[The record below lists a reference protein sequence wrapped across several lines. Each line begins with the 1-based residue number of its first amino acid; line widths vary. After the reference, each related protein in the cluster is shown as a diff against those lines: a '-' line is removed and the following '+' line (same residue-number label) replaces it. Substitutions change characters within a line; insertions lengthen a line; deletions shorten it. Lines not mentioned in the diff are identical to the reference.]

1 MVFKINRIYFGNV
14 YFLTL
19 EMFEMSNAKSWLGT
33 SRTVVLGGGLVMAC
47 AVHAGMVKDAH
58 GNVGYDSAAE
68 CDAAVAAGDVRFYR
82 PFTEHP
88 PLKRVGEADTKV
100 LKLNELVQAQ
110 KTAAALGYDAAGYT
124 KGACDLGVGRSQ
136 GRDGVSR
143 ELIGKYVPYSPAM
156 SVNVYFDSQGTPVRS
171 SMQQC
176 DNNFSQNLPRPIG
189 IPVAAS
195 ECFANVLIPARFE
208 TRTEQVLKAPATKRV
223 EVVPATY
230 KTITEQELV
239 KPETKR
245 QILVPATYKT
255 VNEEVVVSPATFREE
270 PVPATFKTV
279 TETVVLKPA
288 STPIEV
294 VPATYKSVT
303 EQVMLTPERKE
314 LRVIAAEYADKEETV
329 LDRPATT
336 QVIAVPATYKT
347 ETEQVLV
354 RAESVRYEPITLPLR
369 TVSEE
374 VLRSEASASLSV
386 VNPSLRTVTERVLV
400 KQASKRLVEVPAMF
414 ETITERVKVADASRE
429 WKRGRAWIG
438 QAINVRPLRGFVVG
452 ANGLVDGSRVDVAA
466 AAENRS
472 KGVVDSTVS
481 TANNSNLD
489 DDVMCLV
496 LVPER
501 FETITRQV
509 LKTPAAVREVEEP
522 AEYATVTRQV
532 LNTEAASRGVD
543 IPAKYQTVTHQA
555 IDLDKLRSQGYKF
568 NEKGDIVATPQ
579 GERVLRASQVANV
592 SGTDKTKNSAGAQSG
607 AEGYVREIRIPAE
620 YRSLTRQIVDTAA
633 TVRTVEVPATYK
645 TVKTRVVSRP
655 ARTEEILIPATYKAV
670 IAQVVDTPASSREI
684 AVPAEM
690 GQVHRRVVDT
700 PAGTRKIAV
709 PEVKE
714 IIPRR
719 VQDTAPTF
727 REEVI
732 PAVYRSVTRKV
743 IDVPASTREID
754 VPAQY
759 ETMSYQ
765 FKVSEAQA
773 DRRAVLCETN
783 ASPAKIMEI
792 QRALASAGFNPGA
805 IDGVLRGRTM
815 SAVNEY
821 QKSKGLPV
829 DGFLNLETVKALGV
843 SPQ

>member
-1 MVFKINRIYFGNV
+1 
-14 YFLTL
+14 
-19 EMFEMSNAKSWLGT
+19 MSNVKSWLAT
-33 SRTVVLGGGLVMAC
+33 SRTVVMGGGLVMAC
-47 AVHAGMVKDAH
+47 AVHAGMVKDSH
-58 GNVGYDSAAE
+58 GNVGFDSAAE
-68 CDAAVAAGDVRFYR
+68 CDAAVAAGDVHFYQS
-82 PFTEHP
+82 FTEHP
-88 PLKRVGEADTKV
+88 PLKRVGEADVKV

-110 KTAAALGYDAAGYT
+110 KAAAALGYDAAGYV

-156 SVNVYFDSQGTPVRS
+156 SVNVYFDSQGTPVRA

-176 DNNFSQNLPRPIG
+176 DNNFNQNLPRPVG
-189 IPVAAS
+189 VPGPAS

-208 TRTEQVLKAPATKRV
+208 TRTEQVVKVPASKRL

-230 KTITEQELV
+230 KTVTEQELV

-255 VNEEVVVSPATFREE
+255 VTEEVVVSPATFREE
-270 PVPATFKTV
+270 PVAATFKTV
-279 TETVVLKPA
+279 TESVVIKPA
-288 STPIEV
+288 SNRIEV
-294 VPATYKSVT
+294 VPATYKTVT
-303 EQVMLTPERKE
+303 EQVMVTPERKE
-314 LRVIAAEYADKEETV
+314 LRVIPAQYAEKEESV

-336 QVIAVPATYKT
+336 QVVAVPATFKT

-354 RAESVRYEPITLPLR
+354 KAESLRYEPITLPLR
-369 TVSEE
+369 KVSEE
-374 VLRSEASASLSV
+374 VLRSEASEKLSV

-400 KQASKRLVEVPAMF
+400 KQASKRLVEVPAVF
-414 ETITERVKVADASRE
+414 ETITERVKVAEASRE

-472 KGVVDSTVS
+472 KGVVDNTVS

-501 FETITRQV
+501 FENITRQV
-509 LKTPAAVREVEEP
+509 LKTPATVREVEVP

-532 LNTEAASRGVD
+532 LNTEAVSRGVD
-543 IPAKYQTVTHQA
+543 IPAKYQTVTHMV
-555 IDLDKLRSQGYKF
+555 IDIDKLRSLGYKF

-579 GERVLRASQVANV
+579 GERVLRASQVANLNMA
-592 SGTDKTKNSAGAQSG
+592 DKTKDSAGAESG
-607 AEGYVREIRIPAE
+607 EEGYVREIRVPAE
-620 YRSLTRQIVDTAA
+620 YRTLTRQVVA
-633 TVRTVEVPATYK
+633 TPASVRTVEVPATYK
-645 TVKTRVVSRP
+645 TVKTRVVSSP
-655 ARTEEILIPATYKAV
+655 ARTEEIVIPATYKTV
-670 IAQVVDTPASSREI
+670 STQVVDTPARSREI
-684 AVPAEM
+684 PVPAEM
-690 GQVHRRVVDT
+690 GVVNRQVLDT
-700 PAGTRKIAV
+700 PASTRKVPV

-714 IIPRR
+714 TLSRR

-732 PAVYRSVTRKV
+732 PAVYKTVTRKV
-743 IDVPASTREID
+743 IDIPASTREID

-759 ETMSYQ
+759 ETLSYQ
-765 FKVSEAQA
+765 FKLSEAKA

-783 ASPAKIMEI
+783 ASPAKIKEI
-792 QRALASAGFNPGA
+792 QRALLSAGFNPGA
-805 IDGVLRGRTM
+805 IDGVLRARTM
-815 SAVNEY
+815 SAVNQY
-821 QKSKGLPV
+821 QQSKGLPV
-829 DGFLNLETVKALGV
+829 DGFLNLDTVKALGV